1 MSKSLTVI
9 APDIYAD
16 LIGKPHGE
24 LNCYGLAVE
33 LYRRLGREIP
43 THPVDLLAFAGWF
56 SVSFDEITAGDLVLC
71 HTIDGGSAIDH
82 VAVYAGAHKILHSH
96 NHHGVIVSS
105 LGAYRRSGS
114 AVRVVRLVDAPEIHT
129 VAASTDVTVVTVP
142 NAFEPTSRTI
152 VVVPFAA
159 GKTVKD
165 YAPAW
170 ANLAIGP
177 EGIIEDWSAPVEPC
191 AALAFTRA
199 IGDAATLTSV
209 VIGVMLQVGGYILS
223 ALLAPGTAPVEAPT
237 PSFDLTGL
245 RNTSIVGGAQ
255 PIVYGE
261 RKVAGNIINA
271 FQKINNTTGRA
282 SLWMMVFLSR
292 GPIEAIGGLTTDRD
306 GLTGSDIPDSIQID
320 GNPASSYDCE
330 VYTRLGGD
338 AQEAVPGFDDV
349 VSAVA
354 YDVTL
359 LQSAPFVHV
368 CSQAVD
374 AVDVQISFPL
384 GLYDLDNGVPT
395 NWYAA
400 FRTRYRLQGAP
411 TWSAYTAFTFNA
423 ARRSPTIRQHT
434 ITLPALGV
442 YEIEIERTANA
453 WPESGTDRES
463 KSVLTTVNEITR
475 DALAYPGKALVALK
489 IAATDQLSGAIPT
502 ITAVVKGRKVW
513 VWDGVS
519 ETSPSFGTAAVY
531 TDNPAWCLC
540 DLLLSTEYGM
550 GRGSRLT
557 LNQIDLAAFDAW
569 ADYCDEIPE
578 TGSGK
583 RALLSLSVDT
593 VQSGWELVASAARSA
608 FGRAM
613 IVGNQITILPDKTQ
627 TVAGVFSM
635 GNMRDFSM
643 EWRGKS
649 DRVNACEVQY
659 LNADTGYEADWQRRY
674 DNAAI
679 FTNGNPV
686 VKRSFQ
692 AVGVTRAIQAA
703 RLCQRDLNRANLVTR
718 RIEWTAGVESLHL
731 LPLDVVRVQHD
742 AIGKGVGGRAISST
756 GTTVKLNATVATI
769 PANATVS
776 VRTYDSGTGADIVQ
790 TRTVTATDAAAEST
804 LTVSVA
810 WTVNPAAGDPV
821 AFGSTTAYEWPKNF
835 QIESATLTPDLTR
848 RFVAVEYDADVYTD
862 DPGEIES
869 FTDTMPDPRAI
880 PARAVR
886 VAAFEEA
893 LVSCEDGCA
902 RARIRIEWDTVNTWE
917 RADVWF
923 ALAGHDVGDAQAW
936 DYAGRFD
943 QSATIEAALGVC
955 YIVSVATVS
964 AAGSRRM
971 PRDGTY
977 VYCQANGRQDVPGTP
992 TAIVATV
999 AGLVLTLVA
1008 TPPASLDAV
1017 AGYEFRY
1024 GATWAGSILLAKSA
1038 TTRADVVTP
1047 HTDTSMSVY
1056 VRTYSASG
1064 VYSLTAASVNVDAL
1078 TPTSIYTLGETVT
1091 DTTTYTGAKTNTAV
1105 SAGDLVL
1112 DGSSLTGSYEM
1123 SAELVIAGN
1132 RSFCNIQSGVESVL
1146 RTLDECGVPM
1156 YLWTETLDTTYLD
1169 GYEVRTDLTLDQMGW
1184 PFSGLIGSILTLG
1197 DLWPNVVNQLAP
1209 VVTHDLDGAGEWP
1222 VYTPRDANYSTIGHR
1237 VAMSR
1242 PHSRYVPRLSVLVAS
1257 GYTFAAGGGGS
1268 GLTHPQVM
1276 YRIAVGW

>member
-1 MSKSLTVI
+1 MSKSLKVI

-16 LIGKPHGE
+16 LIGKPHRE
-24 LNCYGLAVE
+24 MNCYRLAVE
-33 LYRRLGREIP
+33 VYRRLGRDIP
-43 THPVDLLAFAGWF
+43 ENPVDLLAFSGWF
-56 SVSFDEITAGDLVLC
+56 SVSFDDITAGDLVLC
-71 HTIDGGSAIDH
+71 HTATGGSAIDH
-82 VAVYAGAHKILHSH
+82 VAVYVGAHKILHAH

-105 LGAYRRSGS
+105 LGAYRRTGS
-114 AVRVVRLVDAPEIHT
+114 AVRVVRLIDAPDVLTID
-129 VAASTDVTVVTVP
+129 ASTGVTVVTVP

-152 VVVPFAA
+152 VVLPFEA
-159 GKTVKD
+159 GKTVRD

-170 ANLAIGP
+170 ADLAIGAD
-177 EGIIEDWSAPVEPC
+177 GKIDDWDAAVEPC
-191 AALAFTRA
+191 SALAFTKS
-199 IGDAATLTSV
+199 IGEAATITSLA
-209 VIGVMLQVGGYILS
+209 IALALQAAGYVLS
-223 ALLAPGTAPVEAPT
+223 ALLAPGTPPVEAPT

-245 RNTSIVGGAQ
+245 RNTSIVGIAQ
-255 PIVYGE
+255 PVVYGE
-261 RKVAGNIINA
+261 KRVAGNIINA
-271 FQKINNTTGRA
+271 FQKIDNTTGRA
-282 SLWMMVFLSR
+282 ALWMMVFLSR
-292 GPIEAIGGLTTDRD
+292 GPIQAIGGLTTDQD
-306 GLTGSDIPDSIQID
+306 SLTGSEIPDSITID
-320 GNPASSYDCE
+320 GNPASAYDCE
-330 VYTRLGGD
+330 VFTRLGGD

-359 LQSAPFVHV
+359 LQSAPFVHL

-374 AVDVQISFPL
+374 AADVQISFPL

-411 TWSAYTAFTFNA
+411 TWSGYTAFTFNA

-434 ITLPALGV
+434 ITFPALGI
-442 YEIEIERTANA
+442 YEIEIERTANS

-475 DALAYPGKALVALK
+475 DALAYPGKALLALK

-502 ITAVVKGRKVW
+502 VAAVVKGKKVY

-519 ETSPSFGTAAVY
+519 ETSPAFGTAPVY

-557 LNQIDLAAFDAW
+557 LNNIDLAAFDAW
-569 ADYCDEIPE
+569 ADYCDTVPE

-593 VQSGWELVASAARSA
+593 VTSGWELVASAARSA

-613 IVGNQITILPDKTQ
+613 IVGNQIAIHPDKTQ

-635 GNMRDFSM
+635 GNMRDFAM

-674 DNAAI
+674 DNTAI
-679 FTNGNPV
+679 YTESNPV

-692 AVGVTRAIQAA
+692 AVGVTRPIQAA

-718 RIEWTAGVESLHL
+718 RIEWTAGLESLHL
-731 LPLDVVRVQHD
+731 LPMDVVRIQHD
-742 AIGKGVGGRAISST
+742 AIGRGVGGRCIESNST
-756 GTTVKLNATVATI
+756 HIKINATVASL

-790 TRTVTATDAAAEST
+790 TRTVTVTNAAAEST
-804 LTVSVA
+804 LTVSSA

-848 RFVAVEYDADVYTD
+848 RFVAVEYDDAVYTD

-902 RARIRIEWDTVNTWE
+902 RARIRIEWDTVNRWE
-917 RADVWF
+917 RADVWY
-923 ALAGHDVGDAQAW
+923 ALAGHDVGDAQSW

-971 PRDGTY
+971 PRHGTL
-977 VYCQANGRQDVPGTP
+977 VYCQANGRQTIPGTP

-999 AGLVLTLVA
+999 AGLMLTLVA

-1017 AGYEFRY
+1017 AGYEYRY
-1024 GATWAGSILLAKSA
+1024 GANWAGSILLARSA
-1038 TTRADVVTP
+1038 TPRVEVVTP

-1064 VYSLTAASVNVDAL
+1064 VYSLAEPYAVVDAL
-1078 TPTSIYTLGETVT
+1078 TPTSTYTLGETVT
-1091 DTTTYTGAKTNTAV
+1091 DTTTYVGGKTNTAV
-1105 SAGDLVL
+1105 SAGYLVL
-1112 DGSSLTGSYEM
+1112 DGSSLTGLYEM

-1132 RSFCNIQSGVESVL
+1132 RSFCNIKSGVQSVE
-1146 RTLDECGVPM
+1146 RTLDEMGVPLD
-1156 YLWTETLDTTYLD
+1156 LWTETLAATLLD

-1184 PFSGLIGSILTLG
+1184 PLSGLIGTVWQLG
-1197 DLWPNVVNQLAP
+1197 GLWPNIVDQLAP

-1237 VAMSR
+1237 VTMSR
-1242 PHSRYVPRLSVLVAS
+1242 PHSRYVPRISVLVAT